1 MKESDSA
8 ARYIKIAQ
16 DICSK
21 IVDGEYPEGS
31 LIKGRSVLASL
42 YNVSPETI
50 RKSVNMLAK
59 EGVGNI
65 KKRVGIFVLSYLH
78 AQQFQEK
85 WKDKTLVRN
94 KYNDLLKLLD
104 EKKELDEKID
114 NAIKDMRDSFSYQV
128 KESVQLQ
135 EIAIPEN
142 SWIDG
147 KTIGDVY
154 FYNYTEA
161 TIVAVVDAQDG
172 LAKCSPG
179 PDYVLHGND
188 KLVIVCKDKLTF
200 DRVTYYLV
208 YGTGNNE

>member
-59 EGVGNI
+59 EGVVNI
-65 KKRVGIFVLSYLH
+65 KKGVGIFVLSYLH

>member
-59 EGVGNI
+59 EGVVNI
-65 KKRVGIFVLSYLH
+65 KKGVGIFVLSYLH

-172 LAKCSPG
+172 LATCSPG